1 MYVDPDPECDEE
13 GWGTARATAA
23 PLAVTIALGGAYVA
37 TYSLERLFTY
47 PDLLGEYG
55 LALQFVVLAAL
66 VVCHEAIHAGSYL
79 LVGLY
84 GVLLVATDVNALIDL
99 WRPPTAPPPST
110 PPRPSHQ
117 IPNRRSV
124 RRANKCVPV
133 V

>member
-23 PLAVTIALGGAYVA
+23 PLAVAIALGGAYVA

-84 GVLLVATDVNALIDL
+84 GVLLVATECADRPLASPDRAAALDPASSI
-99 WRPPTAPPPST
+99 PSD
-110 PPRPSHQ
+110 P
-117 IPNRRSV
+117 
-124 RRANKCVPV
+124 K
-133 V
+133 